1 MVLAISFL
9 EAPLKFPA
17 PGVTL
22 HVGLGI
28 GRPVFHALNSAEV
41 LLAVVIVIAQADHSH
56 ALMTLSPT
64 FRSSTPS
71 PSATTVP

>member
-1 MVLAISFL
+1 
-9 EAPLKFPA
+9 
-17 PGVTL
+17 VTL

-41 LLAVVIVIAQADHSH
+41 LLAVVIVIAHADHKH
-56 ALMTLSPT
+56 ALPTLSPT